1 MLKNGADAQTSSVVA
16 HWSVLLGGPTPQRRF
31 RVRHWL
37 IATVVYF
44 GIGIL
49 LLVGVHQEWM
59 RAAPLAAWTSFV
71 AVVITSGFIALRS
84 GWSERFA
91 DPSLTMWQLSMGV
104 IAVNWGYVI
113 CGPMRTSALFPLM
126 VIFAFGAFSLRYRQI
141 AVLTVFAICCLAAA
155 IIIRENLPA
164 TSTSG
169 GVTPLQVDLNN
180 LFMILVVLPALALV
194 AAGLSTLRRKLG
206 EQRAALAQALSEV
219 ERLAV
224 SDVLTGL
231 PNRRAMLEAL
241 ARSATHSRRGIMPFC
256 VAMLDLDHFKHI
268 NDTLGHA
275 TGDIVL
281 KRFADTMTLTLREG
295 DVFGR
300 WGGEE
305 FLLLLPG
312 ATLQT
317 AQMVLARMQVKA
329 RDIILPNLQ
338 VTFSAGIATDNRGE
352 PTDALLARADAALY
366 RAKNSGRNRIA
377 SADDATS
384 P

>member
-1 MLKNGADAQTSSVVA
+1 
-16 HWSVLLGGPTPQRRF
+16 
-31 RVRHWL
+31 
-37 IATVVYF
+37 
-44 GIGIL
+44 
-49 LLVGVHQEWM
+49 
-59 RAAPLAAWTSFV
+59 
-71 AVVITSGFIALRS
+71 
-84 GWSERFA
+84 
-91 DPSLTMWQLSMGV
+91 
-104 IAVNWGYVI
+104 
-113 CGPMRTSALFPLM
+113 
-126 VIFAFGAFSLRYRQI
+126 
-141 AVLTVFAICCLAAA
+141 
-155 IIIRENLPA
+155 
-164 TSTSG
+164 
-169 GVTPLQVDLNN
+169 
-180 LFMILVVLPALALV
+180 MILVVLPALALV

-241 ARSATHSRRGIMPFC
+241 ARSATHARRGIMPFC